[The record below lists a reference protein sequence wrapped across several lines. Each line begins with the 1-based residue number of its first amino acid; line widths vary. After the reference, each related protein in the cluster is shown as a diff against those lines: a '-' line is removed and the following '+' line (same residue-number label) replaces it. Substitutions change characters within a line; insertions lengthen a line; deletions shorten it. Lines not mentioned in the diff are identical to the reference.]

1 MPDSPQRSRL
11 HVLDLTAADG
21 TAVRE
26 FLEPRLREQM
36 DQQYGTPA
44 FKTAFALDGIVRS
57 VASRME
63 YHCEAL
69 AEDDFRDSLDRLDS
83 LHAVQDAW
91 NMLWRAV
98 SPWREEDG
106 YDTTRWV
113 HVEYTDPAAAERGEA
128 MKAQVRAEIEAELQA
143 GGGSR

>member
-1 MPDSPQRSRL
+1 MPNSPQHPRL
-11 HVLDLTAADG
+11 HVVDLTAADG
-21 TAVRE
+21 AAVIE

-36 DQQYGTPA
+36 DSTYGTPA

-57 VASRME
+57 AASRME

-98 SPWREEDG
+98 FPWREEDG
-106 YDTTRWV
+106 YDATRWV
-113 HVEYTDPAAAERGEA
+113 HVEYVEPAAAERGEEL
-128 MKAQVRAEIEAELQA
+128 KAQVRAGIEAELQA
-143 GGGSR
+143 EGGSR

>member
-1 MPDSPQRSRL
+1 MPNLPQQARL
-11 HVLDLTAADG
+11 HVVDLAAADG
-21 TAVRE
+21 TAVIE

-36 DQQYGTPA
+36 EGQYGTPA

-57 VASRME
+57 AANRME
-63 YHCEAL
+63 YHCEEL

-98 SPWREEDG
+98 FPWREEDG
-106 YDTTRWV
+106 YDTARWV
-113 HVEYTDPAAAERGEA
+113 HVEYVDPAAAERGEE
-128 MKAQVRAEIEAELQA
+128 MKARVRAEVEAEIQA
-143 GGGSR
+143 KGGS